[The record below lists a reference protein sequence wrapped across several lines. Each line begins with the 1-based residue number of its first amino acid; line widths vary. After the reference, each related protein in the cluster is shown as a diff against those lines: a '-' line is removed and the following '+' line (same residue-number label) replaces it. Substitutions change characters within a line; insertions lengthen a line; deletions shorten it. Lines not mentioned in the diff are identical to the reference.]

1 METVP
6 VAAGVVH
13 DNSCVSGCAVPCAV
27 HPLPV
32 GPAAPGWAALSACAA
47 HLHARV
53 APQRQVSVAEMG
65 SGWQGAEQ
73 SRRLCA
79 GSPNVTHGDWQVE
92 TKTQSF
98 TRREKNKGIEM
109 K

>member
-1 METVP
+1 MTTAVFLGVQCP
-6 VAAGVVH
+6 VLYTHCQWALQPQAGLL
-13 DNSCVSGCAVPCAV
+13 S
-27 HPLPV
+27 LP
-32 GPAAPGWAALSACAA
+32 GPAA

-73 SRRLCA
+73 SRHLCA